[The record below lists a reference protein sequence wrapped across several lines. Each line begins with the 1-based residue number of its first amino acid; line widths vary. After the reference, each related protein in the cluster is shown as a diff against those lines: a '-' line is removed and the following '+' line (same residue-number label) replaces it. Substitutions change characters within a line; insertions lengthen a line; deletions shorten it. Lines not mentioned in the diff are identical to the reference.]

1 MAKRLSK
8 KAFTS
13 GFAKNSFLGSAY
25 PQMSSNSARMMEKR
39 FGVNIKGQQKGLASS
54 NKKDSGTFSFKKM

>member
-25 PQMSSNSARMMEKR
+25 PQMSSDSARMMQKR
-39 FGVNIKGQQKGLASS
+39 FGVNIEAQQKGLGSS
-54 NKKDSGTFSFKKM
+54 KKKDTGSFSFKKF